1 MRKNIISRIR
11 TKNILLIAL
20 TIILTITCINTNIF
34 AGVVFSNGSTSRTFP
49 TVTLKK
55 KTYKFFR
62 KRWTRR
68 WTMDTYARL
77 TETSNGT
84 KVYGRTQVKST
95 FHLIGF
101 TGGVFVDV
109 KDSKGNL
116 IYRISG
122 KTGREATGYENG
134 HDVGWGVNPRRSRVK
149 SWEVIIPPEICLV
162 GKTVDI
168 YQRRTKKKVD
178 WNKVKAKFSQIAKNL
193 GKAIKEFFDSN
204 GDEVVL
210 LAVKYGPQIIEMND
224 AAKAGTLQL
233 NEVLALMNN
242 ILVDARDYGMISS
255 SKAQNAVNI
264 ITAVN
269 EIVINGKDGWAP
281 KNQEMIVALIQD
293 ITLAIGEKSIND
305 ATLIR
310 IVDNFEAFLNDK
322 SGLVGANLQPIEVIL
337 VNTKELIEDKLNTQ
351 QVATFNTVIDF
362 VSKINDY
369 GQDPL
374 IQQEKLNCI
383 FAAAR
388 TIIDIRSKAIAG
400 TLTAD
405 DINEKMAV
413 FLDVNYL
420 VLGLTNAQ
428 NEAVQNIIDS
438 IVNIINNS
446 TDGLL
451 PANQVKIVN
460 LIIKIEQIAAVK
472 PLNYNLLNSLIDD
485 LEGLCNDKGGFAPS
499 SLIDVEVILVN
510 MQILAAPKLPE
521 NSKVNEIFTAAI
533 TVVSTVNNWGEVPVA
548 NNLSVIFNGVRL
560 GIDLLEQTQNKTI
573 TPEYAET
580 QLNSW
585 YSELEPVLKEIYPN
599 KADQIDAVK
608 SIIDN
613 TFTII
618 KNGQE
623 GWDFDHWNAVADI
636 VVAGLEVVQNEN
648 QFENL
653 IAVLKLKADF
663 EVLLEDKGGFVVDN
677 GEYIEEIIIGLNVL
691 CEGNENIHNALSSLI
706 EYLENYNSWN

>member
-1 MRKNIISRIR
+1 MKNHNRRIINVTAGIFA
-11 TKNILLIAL
+11 LLLAS
-20 TIILTITCINTNIF
+20 TTF
-34 AGVVFSNGSTSRTFP
+34 AGVVFSDGSTSKTFP

-55 KTYKFFR
+55 KTFKFFR
-62 KRWTRR
+62 KRYERK
-68 WTMDTYARL
+68 WTMDTYARI

-84 KVYGRTQVKST
+84 KVNGRTQVKST

-116 IYRISG
+116 IYRISARNG
-122 KTGREATGYENG
+122 CEATGYENG
-134 HDVGWGVNPRRSRVK
+134 HDVGWGVNPKRSRVK
-149 SWEVIIPPEICLV
+149 SWEVMIPPEISLI

-168 YQRRTKKKVD
+168 YQIRTKKKVD
-178 WNKVKAKFSQIAKNL
+178 WNKVKAKFNQIAKNL
-193 GKAIKEFFDSN
+193 GKAIKNFFDSN

-210 LAVKYGPQIIEMND
+210 LAVKYGPQVIEMND

-242 ILVDARDYGMISS
+242 ILVDARDYGIISS

-281 KNQEMIVALIQD
+281 KNQEMIVALVLD
-293 ITLAIGEKSIND
+293 ITAAIGEKSIDD

-322 SGLVGANLQPIEVIL
+322 GGLVGSNLQPIEAIL
-337 VNTKELIEDKLNTQ
+337 VNTKELFEDKLNAQ
-351 QVATFNTVIDF
+351 QIALFTTVIDF
-362 VSKINDY
+362 VSEINDY
-369 GQDPL
+369 GQEPL
-374 IQQEKLNCI
+374 LQQEKLNCI
-383 FAAAR
+383 FAVVR
-388 TIIDIRSKAIAG
+388 TIIDIRSKAASG

-405 DINEKMAV
+405 YINETMTV

-420 VLGLTNAQ
+420 VLGLTETQ

-438 IVNIINNS
+438 TVNIINNS
-446 TDGLL
+446 ADGLI
-451 PANQVKIVN
+451 PENQGKIVS
-460 LIIKIEQIAAVK
+460 LIIKIEQIASAK

-485 LEGLCNDKGGFAPS
+485 LEELCSDKGGFVPS
-499 SLIDVEVILVN
+499 SLLDVEVILVN
-510 MQILAAPKLPE
+510 MQALAAPKLPE
-521 NSKVNEIFTAAI
+521 NSKVNEIFTSAI

-560 GIDLLEQTQNKTI
+560 GIDLLEQAQNKTI
-573 TPEYAET
+573 TAEYAET
-580 QLNSW
+580 QLNSL
-585 YSELEPVLKEIYPN
+585 YSEMEPVLKEIYPD
-599 KADQIDAVK
+599 KIIQIDAVK

-636 VVAGLEVVQNEN
+636 VVAGFEVVQNEN
-648 QFENL
+648 QFENM
-653 IAVLKLKADF
+653 IALLKLKADF

-677 GEYIEEIIIGLNVL
+677 GEYIQQIIIELNVL
-691 CEGNENIHNALSSLI
+691 CAGNEDIHNALSSLI
-706 EYLENYNSWN
+706 AYLENYNS